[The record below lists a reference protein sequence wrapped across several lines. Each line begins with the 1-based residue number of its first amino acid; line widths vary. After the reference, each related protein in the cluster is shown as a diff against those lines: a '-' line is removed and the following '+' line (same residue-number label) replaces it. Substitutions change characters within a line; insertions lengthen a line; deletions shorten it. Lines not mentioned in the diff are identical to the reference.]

1 MYSKNRKKICSTQYC
16 CPNKKLCPKNHELK
30 RKALLGI
37 TANGQGFAAGV
48 ELVFRPPTTA
58 AD

>member
-1 MYSKNRKKICSTQYC
+1 
-16 CPNKKLCPKNHELK
+16 
-30 RKALLGI
+30 LGI

-58 AD
+58 ADWKTEVEVKN

>member
-1 MYSKNRKKICSTQYC
+1 LE
-16 CPNKKLCPKNHELK
+16 KLLSNIMLFFENLNVPTELFGL
-30 RKALLGI
+30 A
-37 TANGQGFAAGV
+37 ANGQGFAAGV

>member
-1 MYSKNRKKICSTQYC
+1 MQTGRLQGN
-16 CPNKKLCPKNHELK
+16 E
-30 RKALLGI
+30 
-37 TANGQGFAAGV
+37 QGFAAGV